1 MSIAK
6 VEAARDQAVVNLTK
20 AKVEAAR
27 AQAILDLHDRIL
39 SMKLVIQ
46 ELENIGY
53 AMKKGRLD
61 ALDFRIQD
69 IIDDPTLDR
78 IKSFLGDPDIK
89 SSIRTGLL

>member
-1 MSIAK
+1 MS
-6 VEAARDQAVVNLTK
+6 TK

-27 AQAILDLHDRIL
+27 TQAIVDLHDRI
-39 SMKLVIQ
+39 SAMKLAIQ

-89 SSIRTGLL
+89 SSMRNGLL

>member
-1 MSIAK
+1 MITKA
-6 VEAARDQAVVNLTK
+6 EAARDQAVANLTK

-78 IKSFLGDPDIK
+78 IRSFLGDPDIE